1 LYNRRTG
8 PNCANELCV
17 EGRGEIMPR
26 RDIAVFFAILILLS
40 SVLAEPK
47 KQKSENAESLPPRV
61 FAPYIDLAKATSTLE
76 QIHAASGT
84 KYFTLAFVISGGGC
98 VPAWGGNLPV
108 ATDTAIAGQ
117 IADLRKAGGDVII
130 AFGGQAGQELGVTCS
145 DVASLQSAY
154 QAVIDKYK
162 VKQIDLDVEGDAIE
176 NQASN
181 DRRSQAL
188 TKLVA
193 ANPGLRISYTLPVF
207 PTGII
212 PSGVN
217 LLKSAIS
224 YRTQIYVV
232 NLMTMDYGNSVDAG
246 GMARNAISA
255 VNGTLRQVRA
265 LGLKTNVGITPM
277 IGMNDS
283 PGETFSLADADTLV
297 KFASAHK
304 DVALLSFWSV
314 SRDTGSCVGTVSPTC
329 SGVAQQDW
337 EFSKTFQKF

>member
-1 LYNRRTG
+1 
-8 PNCANELCV
+8 
-17 EGRGEIMPR
+17 M
-26 RDIAVFFAILILLS
+26 
-40 SVLAEPK
+40 
-47 KQKSENAESLPPRV
+47 

-84 KYFTLAFVISGGGC
+84 KYFTLAFIVSGGGC
-98 VPAWGGNLPV
+98 VPAWGGTLPV
-108 ATDTAIAGQ
+108 ATDTAVASQ

-154 QAVIDKYK
+154 QAVVDKYK

-188 TKLVA
+188 TRLVA

-207 PTGII
+207 PTGLI
-212 PSGVN
+212 PSGIT
-217 LLKSAIS
+217 LLKSAVT
-224 YRTQIYVV
+224 YNTPVHVV

-246 GMARNAISA
+246 GMATNAISA
-255 VNGTLRQVRA
+255 VNGTLAQVKSI
-265 LGLKTNVGITPM
+265 GLKTNVGITPM

-283 PGETFSLADADTLV
+283 PGETFSLADAQTVL
-297 KFASAHK
+297 KFASTHN

-314 SRDTGSCVGTVSPTC
+314 GRDAGSCVGTVSPTC
-329 SGVAQQDW
+329 SGVAQKDW

>member
-1 LYNRRTG
+1 MHQRAT
-8 PNCANELCV
+8 V
-17 EGRGEIMPR
+17 
-26 RDIAVFFAILILLS
+26 VFFSILLLLS
-40 SVLAEPK
+40 SVFAEPK
-47 KQKSENAESLPPRV
+47 KPANQATLPARV
-61 FAPYIDLAKATSTLE
+61 FAPYIDMAKATSTLQ

-145 DVASLQSAY
+145 EVASLQSAY

-188 TKLVA
+188 TNLVA

-207 PTGII
+207 PTGVI
-212 PSGVN
+212 PSGIT
-217 LLKSAIS
+217 LLKSAVTHRNAIH
-224 YRTQIYVV
+224 VV

-255 VNGTLRQVRA
+255 VNGALRQMKA
-265 LGLKTNVGITPM
+265 LGMKTNIGITPM

-283 PGETFSLADADTLV
+283 PGETFSLSDANTVV

-314 SRDTGSCVGTVSPTC
+314 SRDSGSCVGTVSPTC
-329 SGVAQQDW
+329 SGVAQKDW

>member
-1 LYNRRTG
+1 MRR
-8 PNCANELCV
+8 CA
-17 EGRGEIMPR
+17 
-26 RDIAVFFAILILLS
+26 IAVFFTALILLS
-40 SVLAEPK
+40 SLLAEPK
-47 KQKSENAESLPPRV
+47 KEKTAVAATLPARV
-61 FAPYIDLAKATSTLE
+61 FAPYIDMAKATSTLR

-108 ATDTAIAGQ
+108 ATDTAIASQ

-130 AFGGQAGQELGVTCS
+130 AFGGQAGQELGVICS

-188 TKLVA
+188 TKLA
-193 ANPGLRISYTLPVF
+193 AVNPGLRISYTLPVF
-207 PTGII
+207 PTGLT
-212 PSGVN
+212 PSGIT
-217 LLKSAIS
+217 LLKSAATYKTPIH
-224 YRTQIYVV
+224 VV
-232 NLMTMDYGNSVDAG
+232 NLMTMDYGNPVDAG
-246 GMARNAISA
+246 AMATNAISA
-255 VNGTLRQVRA
+255 VSGTLGEVNSI
-265 LGLKTNVGITPM
+265 GLKTNIGITPM

-283 PGETFSLADADTLV
+283 PGETFSLADAETLV
-297 KFASAHK
+297 KFASTRK

-329 SGVAQQDW
+329 SGIAQKDW

>member
-1 LYNRRTG
+1 MRRRAT
-8 PNCANELCV
+8 A
-17 EGRGEIMPR
+17 I
-26 RDIAVFFAILILLS
+26 FFTILILLS
-40 SVLAEPK
+40 SVVAAPK
-47 KQKSENAESLPPRV
+47 KEKAKESTLPARV

-84 KYFTLAFVISGGGC
+84 KYFTLAFIVSGGGC

-130 AFGGQAGQELGVTCS
+130 AFGGQAGQELGLTCS
-145 DVASLQSAY
+145 DVPSLQSAY

-207 PTGII
+207 PTGLI
-212 PSGVN
+212 PSGIT
-217 LLKSAIS
+217 LLKSAA
-224 YRTQIYVV
+224 THNTPVHVV

-246 GMARNAISA
+246 GMATNAISA
-255 VNGTLRQVRA
+255 VNGALAQVKSI
-265 LGLKTNVGITPM
+265 GLKTNIGITPM

-283 PGETFSLADADTLV
+283 PGETFSLGDAQTVL
-297 KFASAHK
+297 KFASTHN
-304 DVALLSFWSV
+304 DVTLLSFWSV
-314 SRDTGSCVGTVSPTC
+314 GRDSGSCVGTVSPTC
-329 SGVAQQDW
+329 SGVAQKDW

>member
-1 LYNRRTG
+1 MRRR
-8 PNCANELCV
+8 A
-17 EGRGEIMPR
+17 
-26 RDIAVFFAILILLS
+26 IAALFMTSVLLS
-40 SVLAEPK
+40 SAVAAPK
-47 KQKSENAESLPPRV
+47 KEKAAEATLPARV

-84 KYFTLAFVISGGGC
+84 KYFTLAFIVSGGGC

-108 ATDTAIAGQ
+108 ATDTAIASQ

-130 AFGGQAGQELGVTCS
+130 AFGGQAGQELGLTCS

-176 NQASN
+176 NKASN

-207 PTGII
+207 PTGLI
-212 PSGVN
+212 PSGIT
-217 LLKSAIS
+217 LLKSAAT
-224 YRTQIYVV
+224 YNTPVYVV
-232 NLMTMDYGNSVDAG
+232 NLMTMDYGNTVDAG
-246 GMARNAISA
+246 GMATNAISA
-255 VNGTLRQVRA
+255 VNGTLAQVKSI
-265 LGLKTNVGITPM
+265 GLKTNIGITPM

-283 PGETFSLADADTLV
+283 PGETFSLADAETVL
-297 KFASAHK
+297 KFANAHN

-314 SRDTGSCVGTVSPTC
+314 GRDSGSCVGTVSPTC
-329 SGVAQQDW
+329 SGVAQKDW

>member
-1 LYNRRTG
+1 MRLR
-8 PNCANELCV
+8 A
-17 EGRGEIMPR
+17 
-26 RDIAVFFAILILLS
+26 IAIFTILILLP
-40 SVLAEPK
+40 SVYAAPK
-47 KQKSENAESLPPRV
+47 KVKAAEATLPSRL

-84 KYFTLAFVISGGGC
+84 KYFTLAFIVSGGGC

-108 ATDTAIAGQ
+108 ATDTVIASQ
-117 IADLRKAGGDVII
+117 VADLRKAGGDVII
-130 AFGGQAGQELGVTCS
+130 AFGGQAGQELGLNCS

-162 VKQIDLDVEGDAIE
+162 VRQIDLDVEGDAIE

-207 PTGII
+207 PTGLI
-212 PSGVN
+212 PSGIT
-217 LLKSAIS
+217 LLKSAVT
-224 YRTQIYVV
+224 YNTPVYVV

-246 GMARNAISA
+246 GMATNAISA
-255 VNGTLRQVRA
+255 VNGAIGQVKSI
-265 LGLKTNVGITPM
+265 GLKTNIGITPM

-283 PGETFSLADADTLV
+283 PGETFSLADAETVL
-297 KFASAHK
+297 KFASAHN

-314 SRDTGSCVGTVSPTC
+314 GRDSGSCVGTVSPTC
-329 SGVAQQDW
+329 SGVAQKDW

>member
-1 LYNRRTG
+1 MH
-8 PNCANELCV
+8 
-17 EGRGEIMPR
+17 RGA
-26 RDIAVFFAILILLS
+26 IAVFVAILILLS
-40 SVLAEPK
+40 SVFAEPK
-47 KQKSENAESLPPRV
+47 KASEATLPAHV
-61 FAPYIDLAKATSTLE
+61 FAPYIDLAKTTSTLE
-76 QIHAASGT
+76 QIHAVSGT
-84 KYFTLAFVISGGGC
+84 KYFTLAFVVSGGGC

-108 ATDTAIAGQ
+108 ATDKAIAGQ

-130 AFGGQAGQELGVTCS
+130 AFGGQAGNELGLTCS
-145 DVASLQSAY
+145 DAPTLQSAY

-162 VKQIDLDVEGDAIE
+162 VRQIDLDVEGEAIE

-207 PTGII
+207 PTGLI
-212 PSGVN
+212 PSGIT
-217 LLKSAIS
+217 LLKSAA
-224 YRTQIYVV
+224 THNTPVYVV

-246 GMARNAISA
+246 GMAANAISA
-255 VNGTLRQVRA
+255 VNGAREQVKSI
-265 LGLKTNVGITPM
+265 GLKANIGITPM

-283 PGETFSLADADTLV
+283 PGETFSLADAETVL
-297 KFASAHK
+297 KFASAHN

-314 SRDTGSCVGTVSPTC
+314 GRDSGSCVGTVSPTC
-329 SGVAQQDW
+329 SGVAQKDW

>member
-1 LYNRRTG
+1 MRRRAT
-8 PNCANELCV
+8 A
-17 EGRGEIMPR
+17 I
-26 RDIAVFFAILILLS
+26 FFAILILIS
-40 SVLAEPK
+40 SVYAAPK
-47 KQKSENAESLPPRV
+47 KKMLATLPARV

-84 KYFTLAFVISGGGC
+84 KYFTLAFIVSGGGC

-108 ATDTAIAGQ
+108 ATDTAIANQ

-145 DVASLQSAY
+145 DVASLQAAY
-154 QAVIDKYK
+154 QAVVDKYK
-162 VKQIDLDVEGDAIE
+162 VTQIDLDVEGDAIE

-188 TKLVA
+188 TKLVT

-207 PTGII
+207 PTGLI
-212 PSGVN
+212 PSGIT
-217 LLKSAIS
+217 LLKSAV
-224 YRTQIYVV
+224 THQTPVHVV

-246 GMARNAISA
+246 GMATNAISA
-255 VNGTLRQVRA
+255 VNGTLAQVKSI
-265 LGLKTNVGITPM
+265 GLKTNVGITPM

-283 PGETFSLADADTLV
+283 PGETFSLADAETVL
-297 KFASAHK
+297 KFASAHN

-314 SRDTGSCVGTVSPTC
+314 GRDSGSCVGTVSPTC
-329 SGVAQQDW
+329 SGVAQKDW